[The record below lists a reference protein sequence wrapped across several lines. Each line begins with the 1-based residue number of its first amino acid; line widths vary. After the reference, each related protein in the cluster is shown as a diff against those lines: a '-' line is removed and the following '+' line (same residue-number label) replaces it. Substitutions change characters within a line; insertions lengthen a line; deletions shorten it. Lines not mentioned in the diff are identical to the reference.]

1 MIKGPS
7 RCRLRTYGLL
17 LTLGSAGNR
26 GHYVPNR
33 VRNVVDRVELKRYR
47 WTESML
53 DVPFLL
59 GALAANALAGPSL
72 VALLGGLG
80 RQEAAARNLL
90 TRMREL
96 RAVQVEQKGRVNV
109 YRLAASSYARYQ
121 EVEGTRAL
129 PAWSGE
135 FDAVLYTVPES
146 ARTLRDRVVHTA
158 RSAGYGLLRP
168 GVFIAAD
175 ERWERLRIDPAELTG
190 DAWLHHATITPA
202 NLDDARSMAFRA
214 WNLNELGAAYDRA
227 LERCVAAT
235 GPVEVGWPALR
246 RWRDIYATCF
256 DAQLKDPNLPG
267 ELLPPDWPRA
277 RFDHAQAAMNRQIGR
292 ALQPF
297 LRTYADGFD
306 DRGLNEYY
314 RSPWA

>member
-1 MIKGPS
+1 M
-7 RCRLRTYGLL
+7 
-17 LTLGSAGNR
+17 
-26 GHYVPNR
+26 
-33 VRNVVDRVELKRYR
+33 ELKRYR
-47 WTESML
+47 WTDSML

-96 RAVQVEQKGRVNV
+96 GAVEVEQQGRVNV

-121 EVEGTRAL
+121 EVEGTRTRQ
-129 PAWSGE
+129 PWTGV
-135 FDAVLYTVPES
+135 FDAVLYSVPES
-146 ARTLRDRVVHTA
+146 ERTLRDRVVHTA

-168 GVFIAAD
+168 GVLIAAD
-175 ERWERLRIDPAELTG
+175 RRWDRLRIDPAELPG
-190 DAWLHHATITPA
+190 NAWLHHATVTPESPGDA
-202 NLDDARSMAFRA
+202 REMALRAWDLDDLA
-214 WNLNELGAAYDRA
+214 AAYDRA

-246 RWRDIYATCF
+246 RWRDVYATCF
-256 DAQLKDPNLPG
+256 DAQLKDPNLPV
-267 ELLPPDWPRA
+267 EVLPTTWPRA
-277 RFDHAQAAMNRQIGR
+277 RFDRAQAAMNQQIGR

-306 DRGLNEYY
+306 GPGLNEYY